1 MIETKSPLFEF
12 VIDQRIAGHDLA
24 SVEGRVSALAS
35 AAPIVAEIK
44 DGGIR
49 GRYEHVL
56 ARRLGED
63 LRDVHRAVSRAAT
76 RAEGGMGVA
85 AGAGT
90 RTGATPPGAVPGDAA
105 GDVPTS
111 APRATIAT
119 LPRTSD
125 AALERDALM
134 GILQYGHVVDAAEID
149 AALALPMTVPAL
161 DAVRQAVQAQP
172 DRTRIG
178 WAVTAA
184 EAVRE
189 PFRSLG
195 WNC

>member
-1 MIETKSPLFEF
+1 
-12 VIDQRIAGHDLA
+12 
-24 SVEGRVSALAS
+24 
-35 AAPIVAEIK
+35 
-44 DGGIR
+44 
-49 GRYEHVL
+49 
-56 ARRLGED
+56 
-63 LRDVHRAVSRAAT
+63 
-76 RAEGGMGVA
+76 
-85 AGAGT
+85 
-90 RTGATPPGAVPGDAA
+90 
-105 GDVPTS
+105 
-111 APRATIAT
+111 
-119 LPRTSD
+119 
-125 AALERDALM
+125 M

-195 WNC
+195 VELLTASFPALSESEAHSSTRSLARTLRIRAIDREKSALLGAIQRVPAESEEGRTVRLRLRDLDAQRRALAEGV